1 MVLRSL
7 DLGPVERRELVI
19 QQLDLRPMVIGKV
32 VIGKVVIGKV
42 VIGKVVFSPLVEQR
56 LVTRPA
62 RPGGALPCA
71 YRGRIPHSHTAGRQP
86 MLSSSC
92 MSRWMYSRS

>member
-7 DLGPVERRELVI
+7 ELGPVERRELVI

-32 VIGKVVIGKV
+32 VIGKVV
-42 VIGKVVFSPLVEQR
+42 FTPLVEQR

>member
-19 QQLDLRPMVIGKV
+19 QQLDLRPM
-32 VIGKVVIGKV
+32 VIGKV